1 MFAIRLI
8 TPLLIIAFLSD
19 TRQQSHQEVDHI
31 HKMTV
36 NGVSESRV
44 VFVDVEITND
54 LDAPIVVPSCGQ
66 LLQKYVVCFPPAFF
80 EQFDGAAWKRVEPT
94 KDHILGELTAPPLV
108 KIDPRKSIEVRADFP
123 PEVYDWASGQ
133 PVRLVI
139 SAWPA
144 SDKNRARKNEIRYVS
159 GPLQPPS
166 VGHMAFSP
174 Q

>member
-8 TPLLIIAFLSD
+8 VLLLIILFLTD
-19 TRQQSHQEVDHI
+19 TRQKSSRETDRV

-44 VFVDVEITND
+44 VFVEVEIAND

-80 EQFDGAAWKRVEPT
+80 EQFNGAGWKRVEPT
-94 KDHILGELTAPPLV
+94 KNHILAELTAPPLV
-108 KIDPRKSIEVRADFP
+108 KIAPRESIEVRADFP

-144 SDKNRARKNEIRYVS
+144 SNKTKTQENEIRYVT

-166 VGHMAFSP
+166 VGHLAFSP

>member
-8 TPLLIIAFLSD
+8 VLPLTILFLSG
-19 TRQQSHQEVDHI
+19 TRLQNSQEVNHT

-36 NGVSESRV
+36 NDVSESRV
-44 VFVDVEITND
+44 VFVGVEIAND
-54 LDAPIVVPSCGQ
+54 LDAAIVVPSCGQ
-66 LLQKYVVCFPPAFF
+66 ILQKHVVCFPPAFF
-80 EQFDGAAWKRVEPT
+80 EQFNGAVWKRVEPT
-94 KDHILGELTAPPLV
+94 KHHLLGELATPPLV
-108 KIDPRKSIEVRADFP
+108 KIDPGKSIEVRADFP

-144 SDKNRARKNEIRYVS
+144 SDIRRTPKNEIRYVT